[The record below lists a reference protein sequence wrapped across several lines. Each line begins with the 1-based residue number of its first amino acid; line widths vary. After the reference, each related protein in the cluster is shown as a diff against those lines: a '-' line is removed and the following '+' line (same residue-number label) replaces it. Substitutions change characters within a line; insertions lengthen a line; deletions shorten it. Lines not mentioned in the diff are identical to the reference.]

1 MKNVVE
7 SADIHL
13 GPQPAQKCF
22 GMVSRKPRWGLSLRG
37 WVLALVTMLV
47 IGTLVCLNV
56 HPFLAVTD
64 RIAADTLVVEGWV
77 HEYAIRQA
85 VAEYSTGHYQ
95 HLFTTGG
102 PVIGKGGYIN
112 DYNTSASVGAE
123 LLVKAGIPRD
133 SVQMVPSRVSD
144 RNRTYS
150 SAVALREWFHENNV
164 RAHGINLVTEDAHA
178 RRSRLLFEKALG
190 PEVAVGVIAASSP
203 DYDAKR
209 WWRYSDGISEVFGQG
224 TAYIY
229 AKFFFRPE

>member
-1 MKNVVE
+1 MKAAA
-7 SADIHL
+7 SAGCSSQRLWGIL
-13 GPQPAQKCF
+13 T
-22 GMVSRKPRWGLSLRG
+22 VRPRWGLSWRG
-37 WVLALVTMLV
+37 WALVILAGLLAFFLLLFN
-47 IGTLVCLNV
+47 IY
-56 HPFLAVTD
+56 PFLALTD
-64 RIAADTLVVEGWV
+64 RVNADILVVEGWV